1 MIIAADKTNNYYK
14 IKKDDYDELLHKH
27 ITKDY
32 KKADEKDFDDT
43 TKEDKLIAVALD
55 LDDRIYKTTKKQAFI
70 TLKDHKPNF
79 SNKPTCR
86 LLNPTKPEIGK
97 ISKQILAEIVKTV
110 RKNQT

>member
-55 LDDRIYKTTKKQAFI
+55 LDDRIYKTT
-70 TLKDHKPNF
+70 
-79 SNKPTCR
+79 
-86 LLNPTKPEIGK
+86 NPTSAINPPVG
-97 ISKQILAEIVKTV
+97 S
-110 RKNQT
+110 